1 MARGTLNSRSVWL
14 GVALVWATAGVGGVA
29 WALGWSM
36 PMAVGAACACAAA
49 GTWILLGGVQST
61 GEVGSEVIERQLRS
75 MEADLGIEGA
85 RGKGAPDEGQGR
97 PGVDL
102 PALATTIAEHVRVW
116 VPTTRSRAANLAA
129 ILDALHEPVLVTDA
143 SGRVVIGNQEA
154 DELFGARLGGILG
167 RGVEDLFTQADA
179 LRLHASALGGRLGV
193 AQVRFVTPAGTRIH
207 EMIAAPVALADESGA
222 AGKETR
228 GVVVTLRDVTDLAT
242 AVQLKTEFVANAS
255 HELRTPLSSIKGAV
269 ETLRDGAVDDP
280 SMASRLTE
288 MIATNVERLEELVRD
303 LMDLSRLESPEA
315 PVQYERVDLAAICGG
330 VASMFETTCR
340 ERRLTIDVRV
350 KEGVREITSDRQLL
364 QLVLQNLI
372 DNATKFAYEG
382 TTVAV
387 ECEAIGGGGVRL
399 RVSDRGIG
407 IPINQQQRIFERFYQ
422 VDGARAGGVKRRGTG
437 LGLAI
442 VKHAVKRLGG
452 TIGVQ
457 SVWKQGTTMEVEL
470 PARSPGSEG

>member
-1 MARGTLNSRSVWL
+1 
-14 GVALVWATAGVGGVA
+14 
-29 WALGWSM
+29 M
-36 PMAVGAACACAAA
+36 PIAVGAACACAAV
-49 GTWILLGGVQST
+49 GTLILLGGEKST
-61 GEVGSEVIERQLRS
+61 REAGREVIERRLRS
-75 MEADLGIEGA
+75 MEADLGVEGTSEQ
-85 RGKGAPDEGQGR
+85 GASGSGQERMG
-97 PGVDL
+97 GDL
-102 PALATTIAEHVRVW
+102 QALATAVAERVRVS
-116 VPTTRSRAANLAA
+116 VPATRARAANLAA

-143 SGRVVIGNQEA
+143 NGRVVIGNREA
-154 DELFGARLGGILG
+154 GEFFGARLGGVLG
-167 RGVEDLFTQADA
+167 RSVEDLFTQADA

-207 EMIAAPVALADESGA
+207 EMIAAPVALAEESGA
-222 AGKETR
+222 AGRETR

-269 ETLRDGAVDDP
+269 ETLRDGAVEDAP
-280 SMASRLTE
+280 MAARLTE
-288 MIATNVERLEELVRD
+288 MIATNVVRLEELVRD

-315 PVQYERVDLAAICGG
+315 PVQFERVDLAAICGG

-382 TTVAV
+382 TTVVV
-387 ECEAIGGGGVRL
+387 ECDAIASGGVRL

-422 VDGARAGGVKRRGTG
+422 VDSARAGGVKRRGTG

-470 PARSPGSEG
+470 PARSPGWEG

>member
-1 MARGTLNSRSVWL
+1 MARGTLNSRSAWL

-49 GTWILLGGVQST
+49 GTLMLLGGARST
-61 GEVGSEVIERQLRS
+61 GEAGSEVIERQLRS
-75 MEADLGIEGA
+75 MEAVLGVEDAPGTGA
-85 RGKGAPDEGQGR
+85 RDTGQGR
-97 PGVDL
+97 MGGEL
-102 PALATTIAEHVRVW
+102 PALAAAVAERVRVW
-116 VPTTRSRAANLAA
+116 VPATRARAANLSA
-129 ILDALHEPVLVTDA
+129 ILDALHEPVLVTDGG
-143 SGRVVIGNQEA
+143 GRVVIGNREA
-154 DELFGARLGGILG
+154 DEFFGARLGGVLG

-193 AQVRFVTPAGTRIH
+193 TQVRFVTPAGTRIH

-222 AGKETR
+222 AWEAR
-228 GVVVTLRDVTDLAT
+228 GVVVTLRDVTDLAM

-288 MIATNVERLEELVRD
+288 MIATNVGRLEELVRD

-315 PVQYERVDLAAICGG
+315 PVQFERVDLAAICGG

-340 ERRLTIDVRV
+340 ERRLSIDVRV

-364 QLVLQNLI
+364 HLVLQNLV

-382 TTVAV
+382 TTVVV
-387 ECEAIGGGGVRL
+387 ECDAIEGGGVRL

-422 VDGARAGGVKRRGTG
+422 VDGARTGGVKRRGTG

-470 PARSPGSEG
+470 PARSPGGEG